1 MSISIHR
8 VVSAGTQQILNIENY
23 DQIFLLKSKKNFS
36 WPISRNFGVK
46 KVFPRNWTVMYNFI
60 KISST
65 KAKFREISWSNSQK
79 TPWLMS
85 GRKDGQTLFHR
96 ILPATTSQLTSTI
109 AVDWHLIVKDK
120 RSNVAKTKKYCITVS
135 MQKINSIHK
144 LIHPI
149 LGSHELNNQAHF

>member
-8 VVSAGTQQILNIENY
+8 VVSAGTQQIPNIENY

-65 KAKFREISWSNSQK
+65 KAKFREIS
-79 TPWLMS
+79 
-85 GRKDGQTLFHR
+85 
-96 ILPATTSQLTSTI
+96 
-109 AVDWHLIVKDK
+109 
-120 RSNVAKTKKYCITVS
+120 
-135 MQKINSIHK
+135 
-144 LIHPI
+144 
-149 LGSHELNNQAHF
+149 